1 MIKNRKKIRRGA
13 RHLLRLCRSNGSLDE
28 DRVRRVVNGILE
40 SGQRG
45 RLALANEFEREVRL
59 DQLKHTADVKSA
71 TPLPPELEAS
81 VRNNLVQRYG
91 PALETTFKQD
101 PELIGGMRIRVGD
114 DVYDGS
120 IQARLAA
127 LAERF

>member
-1 MIKNRKKIRRGA
+1 MIKNRKKIRREA
-13 RHLLRLCRSNGSLDE
+13 RQLLRLCSSNGSLDE

-40 SGQRG
+40 SRQRG

-71 TPLPPELEAS
+71 TPLSPELEAS

>member
-1 MIKNRKKIRRGA
+1 MKSRKKIRREA
-13 RHLLRLCRSNGSLDE
+13 RQLLRLCRTNGTLDE
-28 DRVRRVVNGILE
+28 SRVRQVIKSILE
-40 SGQRG
+40 SKSRG
-45 RLALANEFEREVRL
+45 HLALANQFEREVRL
-59 DQLKHTADVKSA
+59 DQMKHSADVKSA
-71 TPLPPELEAS
+71 TPLSPDLEAS

-91 PALETTFKQD
+91 PAIETTFKQD
-101 PELIGGMRIRVGD
+101 PRLIGGMRIRVGD

>member
-1 MIKNRKKIRRGA
+1 VIKNRKKIRREA
-13 RHLLRLCRSNGSLDE
+13 RQLLRLCRTNGSLDE
-28 DRVRRVVNGILE
+28 DRVRRVINGILG
-40 SGQRG
+40 SSQRG

-71 TPLPPELEAS
+71 APLSPELQANL
-81 VRNNLVQRYG
+81 RNNLVQRYG
-91 PALETTFKQD
+91 PAIETTFIQD

-120 IQARLAA
+120 IKARLAA
-127 LAERF
+127 LAQRF

>member
-1 MIKNRKKIRRGA
+1 MIKNRKKIRREA
-13 RHLLRLCRSNGSLDE
+13 RQLLRLCSSNGSLDE
-28 DRVRRVVNGILE
+28 DRVRRVVNSILE
-40 SGQRG
+40 SRQRG

-71 TPLPPELEAS
+71 TPLSPELEAS

>member
-1 MIKNRKKIRRGA
+1 MKSRKQVRREA
-13 RHLLRLCRSNGSLDE
+13 RQLLRLCRTDGSLDE
-28 DRVRRVVNGILE
+28 SRVRRVIKSILE
-40 SGQRG
+40 SKRRG
-45 RLALANEFEREVRL
+45 HLALANQFEREVRL

-71 TPLPPELEAS
+71 TPLSPELEAS

>member
-1 MIKNRKKIRRGA
+1 MKSRKKIRRDA
-13 RHLLRLCRSNGSLDE
+13 RQLLRLCRTNGSLDE
-28 DRVRRVVNGILE
+28 NRVRQVIKSILE
-40 SGQRG
+40 SKLRG
-45 RLALANEFEREVRL
+45 HLALANQFEREVRL
-59 DQLKHTADVKSA
+59 DQMKHSAGVKSA
-71 TPLPPELEAS
+71 TPLSPELEAR
-81 VRNNLVQRYG
+81 VRNNLEQRYG
-91 PALETTFKQD
+91 PTIETTFKQD